1 MYWSTLKS
9 VMTKGPLPT
18 IGNCLSLLNFEKS
31 PTFSQTCF
39 GTIGTSSA
47 VIVAC
52 GFLSRMTSVFASGAV
67 TCAKLAVK
75 LPLAV
80 AAFGSVI
87 ILLKVQ
93 AASSAVAGF
102 PSDQVEFSR
111 MV

>member
-1 MYWSTLKS
+1 
-9 VMTKGPLPT
+9 MTKGPLPT
-18 IGNCLSLLNFEKS
+18 IGNCRSLLNFEKS

-47 VIVAC
+47 VIVAW
-52 GFLSRMTSVFASGAV
+52 GFFSLMTRVRGSGAV
-67 TCAKLAVK
+67 TFSKLAVK

-93 AASSAVAGF
+93 AASARSPA
-102 PSDQVEFSR
+102 SR
-111 MV
+111 PTRRSPRGSCTST